1 MQYPT
6 IIAVTQIVL
15 SVLLIIAV
23 LLQQRGSGLS
33 AGILGGAG
41 GSYHTKRGLEKTL
54 YVATIIIGILFVGS
68 SALALIVK

>member
-1 MQYPT
+1 MQSSSV
-6 IIAVTQIVL
+6 ISVVQIVL

-41 GSYHTKRGLEKTL
+41 GSFHTKRGLEKTL
-54 YVATIIIGILFVGS
+54 YVATIVLGILFIGS
-68 SALALIVK
+68 SSLALVIK